1 MKLNKQT
8 MQSFVTAAALLLA
21 LVAGVYG
28 VKLPEVPD
36 YPDLSSVISV
46 QEFGAGGEGLR
57 AGVRERISI
66 DAREDVYLYN
76 GADFYMYSND
86 HSTQK
91 LHLDGATGNIDAEGT
106 LDVAGAVTL
115 AGNIGA
121 VDVSASGDLYVADDA
136 TITRTL
142 TLGDL
147 AVGGGYGSTGC
158 SISDAGVLQCDGAA
172 TVASAS
178 MAGALSADDGTF
190 TGALGADSLTVT
202 GTIQYG
208 SLYPMGF
215 ASDGYQM
222 VLGSSTVTTTTAIV
236 HGLTT
241 PVYGF
246 CTMSG
251 SLTDNEEQ
259 KCSVGISGSDVT
271 IYVWKEDG
279 TAGDSGVLVFWQVFG
294 TP

>member
-1 MKLNKQT
+1 MKLDKQT
-8 MQSFVTAAALLLA
+8 VQSFATAAALLLA

-136 TITRTL
+136 DVNGEL
-142 TLGDL
+142 L
-147 AVGGGYGSTGC
+147 AG
-158 SISDAGVLQCDGAA
+158 
-172 TVASAS
+172 
-178 MAGALSADDGTF
+178 
-190 TGALGADSLTVT
+190 SLTVT
-202 GTIQYG
+202 GTLQYG
-208 SLYPMGF
+208 SLYPLGY
-215 ASDGYQM
+215 ASDGYQL
-222 VLGSSTVTTTTAIV
+222 VLGSSTVTTTTVIV

-241 PVYGF
+241 PLYGF